1 MKEDVGLKDLLLFHR
16 THVSL
21 VRSMGPSVSNER
33 EYRPCADLI
42 DVTLADEDT
51 NSILVR
57 CLYWLFFMNISFV
70 EPKSNS

>member
-1 MKEDVGLKDLLLFHR
+1 MKEDVGLKDLLLFYR
-16 THVSL
+16 TDLWVQVSQTN
-21 VRSMGPSVSNER
+21 VSN
-33 EYRPCADLI
+33 RPCADLT

>member
-57 CLYWLFFMNISFV
+57 CLY
-70 EPKSNS
+70 